1 MFVYNLCYFIEF
13 IYFFLVIFSC
23 DKLDVLSLIVG
34 SDGLEIKYQLVR
46 PLKRKKYYLYQIVK
60 PMTSSQLEIVKRE
73 VETWI
78 TVDKAY
84 SKKQFQ

>member
-1 MFVYNLCYFIEF
+1 
-13 IYFFLVIFSC
+13 
-23 DKLDVLSLIVG
+23 
-34 SDGLEIKYQLVR
+34 
-46 PLKRKKYYLYQIVK
+46 
-60 PMTSSQLEIVKRE
+60 MTSSQLEIVKRE